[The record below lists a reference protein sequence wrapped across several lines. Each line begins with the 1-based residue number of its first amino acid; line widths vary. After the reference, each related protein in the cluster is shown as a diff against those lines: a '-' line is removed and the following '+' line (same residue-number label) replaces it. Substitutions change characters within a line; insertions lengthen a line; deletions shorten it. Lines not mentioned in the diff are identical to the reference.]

1 MTTISPRLGT
11 DRQPRTLSQFITTA
25 LIVAIGVAGTIAAS
39 RSNKWWWDNLGGPD
53 SSNFV
58 GSDQIRKSNV
68 GQLEVA
74 WFYSYAT
81 AGFNPIVVD
90 DVMYLL
96 GRGNSLIAV
105 DATTGKEIW
114 IHEGLAGITS
124 RGVNYWESED
134 GKDKRLLFS
143 INSFLQEIDARTGK
157 SILTFG
163 ENGIVDMR
171 HGLARAEQYA
181 GRIQSNSPGKIWK
194 NLIILG
200 SAPGEAF
207 VNPPGDIRAYDVI
220 TGEKKWQFH
229 TVPLPG
235 EFGYDTWPTEAYK
248 YVGGANNWGSMSVD
262 NERGIVYIPTGGA
275 NYDFYGADRLGQNL
289 FADCILALDA
299 RTGKRLWH
307 FQTVHHD
314 LWDFDN
320 VSAPQLV
327 TVRHNGHRV
336 DVVAHAGKTG
346 FLYVLDRVTGKPLW
360 PIEERPVP
368 KSDVPGEKA
377 WPTQPFP
384 SKPPPFVRQTFSVD
398 DVSPWLATPEQY
410 EAMRERVS
418 KARNEGMFTPPG
430 LTDTIAM
437 PGNQGGSNWG
447 TTAADP
453 QKGMVFVV
461 GVNQVAILKL
471 EDVTKR
477 TVEAGRGGGGGS
489 GNAALQAGFSAYQQ
503 YCTGCHGANLRGALP
518 GVASLV
524 GITDRMGEDAIK
536 AAVTGG
542 QGQMRPVSG
551 ITEQEVTAVIAYLA
565 NTSPSAG
572 RGRTGGRSGPA
583 EVFPPGPVVA
593 SGGAPQPPLPPR
605 PIGPFYP
612 GVGGNAG
619 NTPYPADVKDVPPTR
634 YMTDY
639 GVLAS
644 FTKPPYTTLTG
655 YDLNTGEIKWQVP
668 NGDHLPTLQA
678 GGPGNTGG
686 VGARYGIVVTKG
698 GLVFHAGNDG
708 KVRAYDEDTGE
719 VLWTGTF
726 NGTTS
731 GVPVSYEAKG
741 RQYFVIMTSPT
752 AGGRGRGA
760 NSTMPVDPDAPRGAI
775 AFALPEK
782 K

>member
-11 DRQPRTLSQFITTA
+11 DRQPRTSSQFITTVV
-25 LIVAIGVAGTIAAS
+25 IVAIGVAGTIAAS

-171 HGLARAEQYA
+171 HGLARAEQHA

-235 EFGYDTWPTEAYK
+235 EFGYDTWPKEAYK

-368 KSDVPGEKA
+368 KSDVPGEQA

-644 FTKPPYTTLTG
+644 FTKPPYTTLTA

-686 VGARYGIVVTKG
+686 VGARNGIVVIKG

-760 NSTMPVDPDAPRGAI
+760 NSTTPVDFDAPRGAI